1 MYRMKKVYC
10 YETINGKVVSPYFL
24 TRKSATGWNK
34 EHKEDQ
40 TEPILLFKK
49 EISKKRYKECFGNF
63 KVE

>member
-1 MYRMKKVYC
+1 MRLSTEKLLVH
-10 YETINGKVVSPYFL
+10 TFL
-24 TRKSATGWNK
+24 QERVQRGWNK